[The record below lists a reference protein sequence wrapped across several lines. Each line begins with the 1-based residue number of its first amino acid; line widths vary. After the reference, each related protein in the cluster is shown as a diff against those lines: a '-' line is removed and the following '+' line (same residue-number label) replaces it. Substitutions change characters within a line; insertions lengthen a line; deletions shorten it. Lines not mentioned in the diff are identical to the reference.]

1 MENKTVSLTEAI
13 KFGFVTTMD
22 NIWLFLGLIFLQG
35 LIRVLRYSGI
45 VFLFAMHFIRGFS
58 VVQPQTITWE
68 FLASLIS
75 VQLVLVSALLY
86 ILFSILD
93 YGFQAGM
100 RAVMLE
106 LHDTGH
112 SRFSTLFTS
121 FPIVLNYAI
130 AQMLYSVL
138 VGFGFLLFVLPG
150 VWFAVKYYFFD
161 YVIVDKNVGPFE
173 SFKISSRITQGN
185 RYQVLALVLLIWL
198 VFALAFQMYGFTLL
212 LAIPL
217 CYGAKVYLYRRLER
231 QEFVKQ
237 F

>member
-1 MENKTVSLTEAI
+1 MENKTLSLTEAI
-13 KFGFVTTMD
+13 KFGFITTMD
-22 NIWLFLGLIFLQG
+22 NIWLFLGLVFLQG
-35 LIRVLRYSGI
+35 LIRILRYSGI
-45 VFLFAMHFIRGFS
+45 LFLFAMNFIHGFR

-75 VQLVLVSALLY
+75 VQLILVSALLY

-121 FPIVLNYAI
+121 FPIVINYAI
-130 AQMLYSVL
+130 AQIFYSIL
-138 VGFGFLLFVLPG
+138 VGLGFLLFVIPG
-150 VWFAVKYYFFD
+150 VWAAVTYYFFD
-161 YVIVDKNVGPFE
+161 YAIVDKNVGPIE
-173 SFKISSRITQGN
+173 SFKISSRITKGN
-185 RYQVLALVLLIWL
+185 RYQVLALLLLIWL
-198 VFALAFQMYGFTLL
+198 AYALAFQFYGFTLL

-217 CYGAKVYLYRRLER
+217 CYGAKVYLYRHLESQSIKR
-231 QEFVKQ
+231 Y
-237 F
+237 